1 MRAFFIKK
9 LEINEIINLIDE
21 IKFSCCNFNFL
32 TLKIVIFFFQ
42 FLSAMI
48 LGLGSVSPV
57 RMQVG

>member
-32 TLKIVIFFFQ
+32 TFKIVNFFFNSS
-42 FLSAMI
+42 LH
-48 LGLGSVSPV
+48 LGLGSVSP
-57 RMQVG
+57 QVG